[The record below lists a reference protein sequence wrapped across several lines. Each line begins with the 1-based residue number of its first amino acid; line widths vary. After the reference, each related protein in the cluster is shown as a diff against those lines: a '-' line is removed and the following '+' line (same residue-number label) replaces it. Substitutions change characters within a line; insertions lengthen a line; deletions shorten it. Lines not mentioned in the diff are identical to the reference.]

1 MSEDKVEVKSE
12 DQKRGFRGEVG
23 NGSAGSRLKGL
34 YNKTAKAIEFKR
46 FVRDLAKAGNVDAK
60 QWFANKKG
68 ALDKKRSDANIARV
82 QLERAATKQARR
94 KKAA

>member
-68 ALDKKRSDANIARV
+68 ALDKKRSDAAIARI

>member
-23 NGSAGSRLKGL
+23 TGSAGSRLKGL

-46 FVRDLAKAGNVDAK
+46 FVRDLAKAGNADAK

-68 ALDKKRSDANIARV
+68 AMNKKRSDATLARIM
-82 QLERAATKQARR
+82 LERSATKQARR

>member
-46 FVRDLAKAGNVDAK
+46 FVRDLAKAGDADAK

-68 ALDKKRSDANIARV
+68 AMNQKRSELNVARIY
-82 QLERAATKQARR
+82 LERAATKQARR